1 MTLLRCL
8 TILISCNSLMF
19 AGEPQKPVKRSFPAR
34 LTVASV
40 RPLDDGRQEVELNLA
55 LEDNVEIFA
64 NPVGAFPESCAMK
77 TWVVTK
83 DGYSVPAEVIYP
95 KPNRSEVTE
104 TDGSEKVNIFA
115 LAELFTMK
123 MDGQMPFFLHLHHY
137 LDCVAKTQPSCFRRI
152 DILLK
157 KVVVCSKK

>member
-8 TILISCNSLMF
+8 TILISCNCLMF

-104 TDGSEKVNIFA
+104 TDGSEKVNIFSGSLRIKLRLTPPPNSNLKVRCKVSGWNA
-115 LAELFTMK
+115 
-123 MDGQMPFFLHLHHY
+123 HHACC
-137 LDCVAKTQPSCFRRI
+137 LGGATLEAAIPEGN
-152 DILLK
+152 
-157 KVVVCSKK
+157 